1 MFFLRLD
8 TFIRATSFGFRQQ
21 SAPPP
26 TRASRKSSPPCW
38 KTGTRNPWPQNL
50 RRTTT
55 RKPLVSTPQPAN
67 NRGRGATRP
76 VRTRTRRVPCVSMAR
91 SAHVFVPPSRHSRD
105 KAAGLDGCDAAVTRR
120 RGELMPLPHP
130 KRAIATPRMR
140 KVRRQGM
147 PTKEVLP
154 ICRYLK
160 LSIGEIRQKDQ
171 FPPAGL

>member
-76 VRTRTRRVPCVSMAR
+76 VRTHTRRVPCVFMVCSVYSRPLKSPLLRDIVQPQYLAYFLN
-91 SAHVFVPPSRHSRD
+91 HVPKSFHGSSEVIGRCCQKHVHSISHHTLI
-105 KAAGLDGCDAAVTRR
+105 KVAAQSV
-120 RGELMPLPHP
+120 
-130 KRAIATPRMR
+130 I
-140 KVRRQGM
+140 
-147 PTKEVLP
+147 
-154 ICRYLK
+154 
-160 LSIGEIRQKDQ
+160 
-171 FPPAGL
+171 

>member
-1 MFFLRLD
+1 MFFLRPN

-38 KTGTRNPWPQNL
+38 KTGTRNPWTQNL

-76 VRTRTRRVPCVSMAR
+76 VRTRTRRAPCVSMAR

-105 KAAGLDGCDAAVTRR
+105 KAAQSSGFVAAVTRR

>member
-1 MFFLRLD
+1 MFFLRPD

-21 SAPPP
+21 SVPP
-26 TRASRKSSPPCW
+26 TDMRAKEELPAVLENRDTEPMDSKSPESNHAKAPDSYPRKSRP
-38 KTGTRNPWPQNL
+38 
-50 RRTTT
+50 
-55 RKPLVSTPQPAN
+55 
-67 NRGRGATRP
+67 ATRL
-76 VRTRTRRVPCVSMAR
+76 VRPRARRVPCVFMAR

-120 RGELMPLPHP
+120 RGELIPLPHP
-130 KRAIATPRMR
+130 KRAIATPCTRR
-140 KVRRQGM
+140 VRRQAM

>member
-21 SAPPP
+21 SAPPTD
-26 TRASRKSSPPCW
+26 TRVKEELPAVLENRDTEPMASKS
-38 KTGTRNPWPQNL
+38 Q
-50 RRTTT
+50 
-55 RKPLVSTPQPAN
+55 AN
-67 NRGRGATRP
+67 NHAKAPGFHSATRQQPGKGAMRP
-76 VRTRTRRVPCVSMAR
+76 VRTRTRRAPCVSMAR

-120 RGELMPLPHP
+120 RGELIPLPHP
-130 KRAIATPRMR
+130 KRAIATPRTR
-140 KVRRQGM
+140 RVRRQAM